1 MLVPPPPKS
10 STATTPDRS
19 KPGLA
24 FSAVSAATASGT
36 SRGAGAAPVV
46 AVNRLAVNAEA
57 SAAVAEE
64 FQ

>member
-36 SRGAGAAPVV
+36 SRGTAPVV

-57 SAAVAEE
+57 SAAVTEE